1 MKDSRFRNLWN
12 SKKFTSKLFNI
23 TFDEA
28 HCISQWGNDFRP
40 EYGELGHLR
49 WLIPPH
55 IPFHV
60 VSATM
65 PKLVL
70 NDVKAKLMLRPEKT
84 TIIHRSNDRPNISLV
99 VDKMQ
104 YSAKSMLDLER
115 VLQLNG
121 ETPKKFMVFINKR
134 RESEEMTKKEWDNL
148 PPHLKEKI
156 VWFHSGMSAE
166 FREDAIRKLQTGEIW
181 GIMCTDAAGMV

>member
-1 MKDSRFRNLWN
+1 MKDSRFQNLWN

-28 HCISQWGNDFRP
+28 HCISQWGNNFRP

-49 WLIPPH
+49 WLIPSH

-70 NDVKAKLMLRPEKT
+70 NDVKAKLMLRQEKT

-99 VDKMQ
+99 VEKMQ
-104 YSAKSMLDLER
+104 YSTKSMLDLEC

-121 ETPKKFMVFINKR
+121 ETPPKKFMVFVNK
-134 RESEEMTKKEWDNL
+134 
-148 PPHLKEKI
+148 
-156 VWFHSGMSAE
+156 
-166 FREDAIRKLQTGEIW
+166 
-181 GIMCTDAAGMV
+181 